1 MRISLACGV
10 VGLVIVGCVGGCG
23 SDGESSAGSPG
34 GAAGASGGS
43 GGSGG
48 SAGSASG
55 SSGSGGSAGSGGAAG
70 SSGAAG
76 SGGASGSAGSEG
88 SADGGGSG
96 GTAGSGGS
104 AGTSTDGGAGTSGTG
119 GTGGQAPCH
128 LASKWT
134 VVDDYVR
141 SPGEPSNVSGI
152 AADSNGAVYAVGLAK
167 QGTFAGFVRKSVD
180 GGKNWTFAN
189 WTTGGPNDIAADD
202 AGNVYVIAGYNGR
215 VLRKSSNGGQSWDDV
230 DTIPMNG
237 GPSDPC
243 NTGFV
248 ATGGQGVVV
257 IGASCDS
264 TGWVVR
270 RSANSG
276 MTWQP
281 AFTFQLA
288 SGKASRL
295 NDVAVI
301 DGDAYGIG
309 TGIDA
314 SDASHWV
321 VVRGNGAI
329 ADQFALTSGQPAS
342 GYGFGGKA
350 VAFSAGF
357 ATEGGTG
364 TGVVRRRAA
373 GGTWSTVDRFGS
385 RANDVVVVENQ
396 VIAVG
401 STDSASG
408 ESVTTRRSDD
418 GGTTWGPLDTYK
430 YTGGTGSSSGQL
442 TADPRGNVY
451 AAISA
456 RDSAGANHWV
466 VRKLAC
472 E

>member
-1 MRISLACGV
+1 
-10 VGLVIVGCVGGCG
+10 
-23 SDGESSAGSPG
+23 
-34 GAAGASGGS
+34 
-43 GGSGG
+43 
-48 SAGSASG
+48 
-55 SSGSGGSAGSGGAAG
+55 
-70 SSGAAG
+70 
-76 SGGASGSAGSEG
+76 
-88 SADGGGSG
+88 
-96 GTAGSGGS
+96 
-104 AGTSTDGGAGTSGTG
+104 
-119 GTGGQAPCH
+119 
-128 LASKWT
+128 
-134 VVDDYVR
+134 VR

-152 AADSNGAVYAVGLAK
+152 AAASDGAVYAVGPAK

-189 WTTGGPNDIAADD
+189 WTTGVPNDVAADD
-202 AGNVYVIAGYNGR
+202 AGNVYVIAGFNGR
-215 VLRKSSNGGQSWDDV
+215 VLRKSDDGGQSWDDL

-248 ATGGQGVVV
+248 ATGGQGIVV

-288 SGKASRL
+288 SSKASRL
-295 NDVAVI
+295 SDVAVI

-309 TGIDA
+309 TGIDT

-321 VVRGNGAI
+321 AVRGNGAI

-357 ATEGGTG
+357 ATESGTG

-401 STDSASG
+401 GTDSASG

-418 GGTTWGPLDTYK
+418 GGTTWRPLDDYK
-430 YTGGTGSSSGQL
+430 YMNGTGSSSGQL

-456 RDSAGANHWV
+456 RDSGGANHWV